1 MPFYP
6 TLASAAL
13 AVLDET
19 SGDVALAGSAAVYRD
34 RDTLLTAAHCI
45 PEKMRLFARLPG
57 ENSRPRIAVHIE
69 RHPTADL
76 ALVKLDP
83 RTTDELVGQV
93 YLRPSGLLIEGGDF
107 HGVGYPAEGGSD
119 GAVGRY
125 FKGHFQRRFV
135 FDAMKPY
142 SYLAGEMSIPAPA
155 GTSGCGLAYA
165 QAPQEL
171 AAIVTTNHESYAI
184 VDQFEEIDADGT
196 TARGEIRRVVSYG
209 IAVMLLGM
217 DDWLNEHSSPPT
229 SPS

>member
-13 AVLDET
+13 AVADEK
-19 SGDVALAGSAAVYRD
+19 SGHVALAGSAAVYRD

-45 PEKMRLFARLPG
+45 PEGMRIFARLPSS
-57 ENSRPRIAVHIE
+57 ESRPRAAVHVE

-83 RTTDELVGQV
+83 RTTDQMVAQV
-93 YLRPSGLLIEGGDF
+93 YLGPTDMVIEGGDF
-107 HGVGYPAEGGSD
+107 HGVGYPAEGGAD

-142 SYLAGEMSIPAPA
+142 SYLAAEMSIPAPA

-171 AAIVTTNHESYAI
+171 AAIVTTNHDSYAV
-184 VDQFEEIDADGT
+184 VDQFEEIEADGKT
-196 TARGEIRRVVSYG
+196 TRGEIRRVVSYG

-217 DDWLNEHSSPPT
+217 DDWLNEHSPAPPHA
-229 SPS
+229 S